1 MQGREGKSEVKLK
14 CHMWTST
21 VTLWAARG
29 LIMCQGQCAWGQLS
43 LVGLNT
49 KVTLKK
55 SLDTSFYS
63 EHSSGIEFLVL
74 CQQKEKITVNKV
86 YDLFIYIYINWLFGK
101 IKLWYWLTI
110 CRRVMTL
117 QFFERRVTSFMLVS
131 SITCLWHHTAFLHY
145 YCFRCVFE
153 MV

>member
-1 MQGREGKSEVKLK
+1 
-14 CHMWTST
+14 
-21 VTLWAARG
+21 
-29 LIMCQGQCAWGQLS
+29 MCQGQCAWGQLS

-86 YDLFIYIYINWLFGK
+86 YDLFIYIYI
-101 IKLWYWLTI
+101 
-110 CRRVMTL
+110 
-117 QFFERRVTSFMLVS
+117 
-131 SITCLWHHTAFLHY
+131 
-145 YCFRCVFE
+145 
-153 MV
+153 